1 LTVLGLCRYNLAVL
15 QRGLRQVWRKFRP
28 IIGSQALATV
38 IIASVA
44 GWIAGVHGAISA
56 ALGGLISII
65 AGLVFV
71 LLTAR
76 SKVRSAGEVLLVAFK
91 AEAAKL
97 FLAISLLWLVLA
109 LYRDVVVVGLI
120 GSFVVT
126 ILIFSMALF
135 ASDKT

>member
-1 LTVLGLCRYNLAVL
+1 M
-15 QRGLRQVWRKFRP
+15 WRKFRP
-28 IIGSQALATV
+28 VIGLQVLAT
-38 IIASVA
+38 IIAASIA
-44 GWIAGVHGAISA
+44 AWIAGAHGAISA

-97 FLAISLLWLVLA
+97 FLAIVLLWVVLA
-109 LYRDVVVVGLI
+109 IYQEVVVVGLI
-120 GSFVVT
+120 ASFVVS

-135 ASDKT
+135 AGDKA